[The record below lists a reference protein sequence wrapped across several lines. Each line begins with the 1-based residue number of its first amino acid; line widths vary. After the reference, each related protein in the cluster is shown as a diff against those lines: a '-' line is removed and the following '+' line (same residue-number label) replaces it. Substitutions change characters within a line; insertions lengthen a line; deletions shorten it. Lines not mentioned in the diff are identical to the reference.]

1 MVSAEN
7 FVNAD
12 PRWLN
17 LTLGFCWQL
26 LRAFQ
31 EPPAEDGSQSGGD
44 SFGENLLR
52 WVRTT
57 LKDYS
62 DIDLRDGFKSDSFK
76 NGKVFY

>member
-31 EPPAEDGSQSGGD
+31 EPPSEDGSQGTYVCLFVCLFVCFG
-44 SFGENLLR
+44 SFRLFVLYLFLSIYILCICLLCCF
-52 WVRTT
+52 V
-57 LKDYS
+57 L
-62 DIDLRDGFKSDSFK
+62 
-76 NGKVFY
+76 

>member
-17 LTLGFCWQL
+17 MVLGFCWQL

-31 EPPAEDGSQSGGD
+31 EPPSEDGSSGRYRTFFYSILNFIIFY
-44 SFGENLLR
+44 SFI
-52 WVRTT
+52 
-57 LKDYS
+57 KPCY
-62 DIDLRDGFKSDSFK
+62 
-76 NGKVFY
+76 